1 MNCLDLF
8 SGTHSIAKQLVKE
21 GHKCTTLD
29 LHDSDINVD
38 ILEWDYTEYPVGHF
52 DYIHASPPCH
62 LFSICRKSNIG
73 RKLKKHN
80 GEIFTMELCIKEQL
94 DEGVP
99 LVNKTL
105 EILNY
110 FKPKYYTIEN
120 PATGDMKKYIHH
132 LPYTDVTYCMYG
144 FGYRK
149 ATRIWNNFDF
159 KGRFCDKSHKHIPW
173 DNVKAKDGLTELQV
187 RYRIPEKLIKDILF
201 TIHNRNAL
209 LHPKKIVDII

>member
-1 MNCLDLF
+1 MNCLDIF
-8 SGTHSIAKQLVKE
+8 SGTHSVAKQLIKE
-21 GHKCTTLD
+21 GHKCITLD
-29 LHDSDINVD
+29 LKDSDINVN

-62 LFSICRKSNIG
+62 LFSIARKCNLG
-73 RKLKKHN
+73 KKLKKHN
-80 GEIFTMELCIKEQL
+80 GKVFTMEMLIKEQIE
-94 DEGVP
+94 EGLP
-99 LVNKTL
+99 LINKTL

-144 FGYRK
+144 FEYKK

-159 KGRFCDKSHKHIPW
+159 KGRYCDKSHKHI
-173 DNVKAKDGLTELQV
+173 NVCRAKAKDGLTALQV
-187 RYRIPEKLIKDILF
+187 RYRIPEELIKD
-201 TIHNRNAL
+201 L
-209 LHPKKIVDII
+209 LCAIYNN

>member
-8 SGTHSIAKQLVKE
+8 SGTHSIAKQLIKE
-21 GHKCTTLD
+21 GHKCITLD
-29 LHDSDINVD
+29 LKDSDINVN
-38 ILEWDYTEYPVGHF
+38 ILEWNYKEYPVGHF

-62 LFSICRKSNIG
+62 LFSVARKSNIG

-80 GEIFTMELCIKEQL
+80 GKVFTREMLIKEQIE
-94 DEGVP
+94 EGVP

-120 PATGDMKKYIHH
+120 PATGDMKKYIHD

-144 FGYRK
+144 FGYKK

-159 KGRFCDKSHKHIPW
+159 KGRFCDKSHKHTLW
-173 DNVKAKDGLTELQV
+173 DAVRAKDGLSVLQM
-187 RYRIPEKLIKDILF
+187 RYRRPEELIKD
-201 TIHNRNAL
+201 L
-209 LHPKKIVDII
+209 LCAIYNKDESSN